1 MPDVT
6 VAIAFNAGYLTP
18 AASRTWTDI
27 SAYVELAEGLAIN
40 VGRQDQRSEADP
52 NTLTLTLDNSDGRF
66 TATKTTGPYGANL
79 KLGRP
84 IRVQADPVDG
94 AIQTEFVGFIDEL
107 PVEWD
112 DTDGYSKVT
121 IKATS
126 RLSRLGYQAVL

>member
-18 AASRTWTDI
+18 AASRTWTDV
-27 SAYVELAEGLAIN
+27 SDYVENDRGITIN
-40 VGRQDQRSEADP
+40 VGRQDERSTADA
-52 NTLTLTLDNSDGRF
+52 NTLSLTLDNRDGRF
-66 TATKTTGPYGANL
+66 TATKTSGPYGANL

-107 PVEWD
+107 P
-112 DTDGYSKVT
+112 
-121 IKATS
+121 
-126 RLSRLGYQAVL
+126 